1 MTTIESLSDIYTAAR
16 TQRNFDYLYYL
27 DSLLTILSKSAIR
40 NFSVILVVF
49 ASFLITL
56 IAYWAFF
63 VLLPIVAIPWSNWY
77 NFNIIWGLFLL
88 YTISFNY
95 YMGVKT
101 NPGTTED
108 IKVDDDFIYDSQCK
122 KCNKPKPPR
131 THHCSICKKCVLK
144 MDHHCPWLNNCVGY
158 RNYRYFI
165 GFLLWLSI
173 ATFYILCILSPLVL
187 KSDSFF
193 YSISPQGNLRGSK
206 TINNE
211 SKSSISKQNV
221 HINNQIDRS
230 GLKFLYQLF
239 VPTFYMPSITKDNSV
254 TNDMVML
261 LTFLIC
267 AGAFLGVGALLAIH
281 TYLLLTG
288 QTTLEYYRSMY
299 AREKLKKERII
310 YKNPYDL
317 GCYGNFRIVFGNMNP
332 ILAIL
337 PAVREP
343 PDSNFIIM
351 QRSLNSPYR
360 KKSHAY
366 EI

>member
-1 MTTIESLSDIYTAAR
+1 
-16 TQRNFDYLYYL
+16 
-27 DSLLTILSKSAIR
+27 
-40 NFSVILVVF
+40 
-49 ASFLITL
+49 
-56 IAYWAFF
+56 
-63 VLLPIVAIPWSNWY
+63 
-77 NFNIIWGLFLL
+77 
-88 YTISFNY
+88 
-95 YMGVKT
+95 
-101 NPGTTED
+101 
-108 IKVDDDFIYDSQCK
+108 
-122 KCNKPKPPR
+122 
-131 THHCSICKKCVLK
+131 
-144 MDHHCPWLNNCVGY
+144 
-158 RNYRYFI
+158 
-165 GFLLWLSI
+165 
-173 ATFYILCILSPLVL
+173 
-187 KSDSFF
+187 
-193 YSISPQGNLRGSK
+193 
-206 TINNE
+206 
-211 SKSSISKQNV
+211 
-221 HINNQIDRS
+221 
-230 GLKFLYQLF
+230 
-239 VPTFYMPSITKDNSV
+239 
-254 TNDMVML
+254 MVML

-351 QRSLNSPYR
+351 QRSLNSPSR